1 MRKLRCLS
9 LSHHQCRTVVERT
22 PNSGRANG
30 RRYPAERM
38 RHLLAVMGG
47 AIARSAQQRLRALGS
62 LWEAPFAEARAELA
76 QGVLRSLLSPKV
88 SCLTR
93 RFPGAA
99 LCDRWC
105 DASTELTTSRTSEGD
120 VRSWDG
126 KPYRDNFAAGLSARL
141 GDILDLRATD
151 EELSRLRPR
160 SVPVLGTC
168 LTDDHFVRIV
178 GSLGPFACRQ
188 SIQVAR

>member
-1 MRKLRCLS
+1 M
-9 LSHHQCRTVVERT
+9 VVGYVT
-22 PNSGRANG
+22 TSSNG

-76 QGVLRSLLSPKV
+76 QGVLRGLLSPKV

-105 DASTELTTSRTSEGD
+105 DASTELTTSWTSESN
-120 VRSWDG
+120 VRPWDG
-126 KPYRDNFAAGLSARL
+126 VPYQDNFAAGLSVRL
-141 GDILDLRATD
+141 GDILGLRTTD
-151 EELSRLRPR
+151 EELSRLRPH
-160 SVPVLGTC
+160 SVPHLGTC
-168 LTDDHFVRIV
+168 LANCHFGRLLCVV
-178 GSLGPFACRQ
+178 
-188 SIQVAR
+188 